1 MQQGVKKALERLY
14 MNKMSHFEIYKKNQV
29 LYIEYGFIYVTLL
42 FFMMFLPFKGVTN
55 LISSVILFWLFI
67 AMIVLLINQNINK
80 ELDFE
85 DLFQDT
91 NLPSKLKLFLTSII
105 IFISVLIEINIFNKF
120 ETVNWLFNF
129 IQMLI
134 TILQSLLIALFT
146 MNKIHLFAPA
156 VIYTALSS
164 LITCITLFIGGIFL
178 TPYLLIALFRKKM
191 I

>member
-1 MQQGVKKALERLY
+1 
-14 MNKMSHFEIYKKNQV
+14 MSNFEIFKQNQV
-29 LYIEYGFIYVTLL
+29 LYIEYGFIYVTLICL
-42 FFMMFLPFKGVTN
+42 MMFLPLEGITN
-55 LISSVILFWLFI
+55 VVSSVILFWLFI
-67 AMIVLLINQNINK
+67 AMFVLLKNQNIKK

-105 IFISVLIEINIFNKF
+105 IFILVLIEINIFNKL

-146 MNKIHLFAPA
+146 MNKLHLFATA
-156 VIYTALSS
+156 VLYTALSS
-164 LITCITLFIGGIFL
+164 LITGITLFIGGIFL
-178 TPYLLIALFRKKM
+178 TPYLLIALFKNK
-191 I
+191 